1 MTDSASTQSLKRM
14 FPVPMT
20 GAEIEASI
28 IDLRT
33 IKVPCDVQARQSD
46 ALARQ
51 KMKEARG
58 RIELAK
64 LCASRPKL
72 RARYLADA
80 AMKRKLAAD
89 YLTCAKRDWS
99 RHRANDWLSMFSDM
113 VSGPQV
119 PEGFQ

>member
-1 MTDSASTQSLKRM
+1 MTDCALTQSLKRM

-33 IKVPCDVQARQSD
+33 IKVPYDVQARQSD

-80 AMKRKLAAD
+80 AMKRKLAVD

-99 RHRANDWLSMFSDM
+99 RHRASDWLSMFSDM

-119 PEGFQ
+119 PEGFR